1 MGGENKMRH
10 IRNKFGDII
19 YCIRDDGTITDKFD
33 CDVVGHL
40 KGDRITDKFD
50 IDTLYRI
57 RQDGTITDK
66 YDCDIIGHI
75 REDGSIT
82 DKYDIDKHGRIDN
95 SSSGSSDTGC
105 LGAVFALLWGIIS
118 FVFVVIIPF
127 LFVYYIIPLYLGLSW
142 VGILSVFL
150 AICCGSIGLIP
161 ITFIFAFITVIIEC
175 AFWPYYII
183 AVIIKIKTRC
193 SKKEFLKLFWKW
205 FLKGPVAYVDLVN
218 LLNETN
224 TLPRVAKFYSKRIEF
239 FKKIFKKK

>member
-1 MGGENKMRH
+1 MRH

-82 DKYDIDKHGRIDN
+82 DKYDIDTQGRVDVPH
-95 SSSGSSDTGC
+95 SSGGSSDTGC
-105 LGAVFALLWGIIS
+105 LSALFGLVVLLFAKILWPIFKLI
-118 FVFVVIIPF
+118 
-127 LFVYYIIPLYLGLSW
+127 FVYYCIPVWAGATWLLFLPT
-142 VGILSVFL
+142 VFIPTGITPL
-150 AICCGSIGLIP
+150 AIASAIASGLC
-161 ITFIFAFITVIIEC
+161 FM
-175 AFWPYYII
+175 AFWPYGIM
-183 AVIIKIKTRC
+183 VIILKF
-193 SKKEFLKLFWKW
+193 KKQITTKEQLSFYGKW
-205 FLKGPVAYVDLVN
+205 FLKGPFAYKDIKN
-218 LLNETN
+218 
-224 TLPRVAKFYSKRIEF
+224 
-239 FKKIFKKK
+239 FKEGLKNK

>member
-1 MGGENKMRH
+1 MRH

-82 DKYDIDKHGRIDN
+82 DKYDIDTQGRVDIPH
-95 SSSGSSDTGC
+95 SSSGDSDTGC
-105 LGAVFALLWGIIS
+105 LGTLFSLIGLLIMGLFKLLFYFYKFVFLYLVFPVWATATVYYFVIFIITAVLGVLPAIALVLGVIESILVLIS
-118 FVFVVIIPF
+118 FPYWVI
-127 LFVYYIIPLYLGLSW
+127 LFSQKRKRQMNWKETFKYYGKW
-142 VGILSVFL
+142 
-150 AICCGSIGLIP
+150 
-161 ITFIFAFITVIIEC
+161 FIKGPWAYKDIIE
-175 AFWPYYII
+175 
-183 AVIIKIKTRC
+183 
-193 SKKEFLKLFWKW
+193 LKNKSMS
-205 FLKGPVAYVDLVN
+205 D
-218 LLNETN
+218 
-224 TLPRVAKFYSKRIEF
+224 
-239 FKKIFKKK
+239 